1 MEPSGSSWNEA
12 NSRSGG
18 LADEL
23 SEKLKDAGAS
33 LHDIEDRARTF
44 VKDRPLVALGT
55 AAVGGFLLGR
65 LLSRL

>member
-1 MEPSGSSWNEA
+1 MESSGSTWNEA
-12 NSRSGG
+12 NTRTGG

-23 SEKLKDAGAS
+23 NEKLKDAGAS
-33 LHDIEDRARTF
+33 LHDIDDRARTF

-65 LLSRL
+65 LFSRL